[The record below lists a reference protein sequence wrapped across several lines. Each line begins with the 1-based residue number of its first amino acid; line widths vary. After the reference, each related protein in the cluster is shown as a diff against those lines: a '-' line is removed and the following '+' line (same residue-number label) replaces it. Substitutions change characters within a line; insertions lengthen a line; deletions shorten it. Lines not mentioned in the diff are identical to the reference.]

1 MSTFNLKQKTK
12 APPLVE
18 CDKLFSRKLAS
29 GHFTYLKRKKK
40 NLRKKRSDIPVTKY
54 HIN

>member
-29 GHFTYLKRKKK
+29 SHFTYLKRKKISQEK
-40 NLRKKRSDIPVTKY
+40 TK
-54 HIN
+54 